1 VKYADDIE
9 NNTVTGQI
17 IKQAEAIVEERIN
30 DADLLITAEDREV
43 LKMYSPRKQRKY
55 RVPTARNDNAFPK
68 TIKKGL
74 G

>member
-1 VKYADDIE
+1 
-9 NNTVTGQI
+9 
-17 IKQAEAIVEERIN
+17 
-30 DADLLITAEDREV
+30 
-43 LKMYSPRKQRKY
+43 MYSPRKQRKY